1 VRIALGLEYDGTAF
15 SGWQTQPDGR
25 GAQDVLEAALA
36 EIAGVRVSTICAGRT
51 DAGVHALDQ
60 VVHFDTEVSR
70 PDSAWVRGVNRFLP
84 SAIAVRWARP
94 VPDTFH
100 ARFSARRRTYVYWIL
115 NDPVRSPLCDG
126 RVGWVFRP
134 LAVEPMSTAAL
145 LLVGRHDFSAFRSAE
160 CQAASPVREIAD
172 LTLMRLGR
180 FIRIRA
186 TANAF
191 LHHMVRNIV
200 GALVDVGLGRRPPDW
215 ITTVLAARNRALAA
229 PTFPAAGLYLER
241 VEYDQTFDLPAPP
254 ALTPAGIDAHPDQD
268 LRTDA

>member
-1 VRIALGLEYDGTAF
+1 
-15 SGWQTQPDGR
+15 
-25 GAQDVLEAALA
+25 
-36 EIAGVRVSTICAGRT
+36 
-51 DAGVHALDQ
+51 
-60 VVHFDTEVSR
+60 
-70 PDSAWVRGVNRFLP
+70 
-84 SAIAVRWARP
+84 
-94 VPDTFH
+94 
-100 ARFSARRRTYVYWIL
+100 
-115 NDPVRSPLCDG
+115 
-126 RVGWVFRP
+126 
-134 LAVEPMSTAAL
+134 
-145 LLVGRHDFSAFRSAE
+145 VGRHDFSAFRSAE
-160 CQAASPVREIAD
+160 CQAASPVRE
-172 LTLMRLGR
+172 LSELSVVRSGR